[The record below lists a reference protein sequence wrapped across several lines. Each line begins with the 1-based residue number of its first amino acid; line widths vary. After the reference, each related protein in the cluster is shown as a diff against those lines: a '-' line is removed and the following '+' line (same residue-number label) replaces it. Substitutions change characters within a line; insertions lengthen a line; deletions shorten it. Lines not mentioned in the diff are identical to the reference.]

1 MYSGSDG
8 LGAVGD
14 DGLGVYSGGDGLGVY
29 SGGDGLGAVGDE
41 FGGLT
46 A

>member
-14 DGLGVYSGGDGLGVY
+14 DGLGVYSGGDGLG
-29 SGGDGLGAVGDE
+29 AVGDE